1 MKKTA
6 ALFLG
11 LGLSLVMHSSAFAI
25 GAIAVDDSQG
35 EKDPAWG
42 VSTGEDSEASAKRA
56 ALKYCKENGD
66 NCKVVAWFKTCGA
79 YASSAR
85 YYGYGYGDTK
95 AIATGK
101 ALEMCGQNSCKVVV
115 AECE

>member
-1 MKKTA
+1 MKKIA
-6 ALFLG
+6 ALL
-11 LGLSLVMHSSAFAI
+11 LAATIALPMHVYAV
-25 GAIAVDDSQG
+25 GAIAVDDQMG

-42 VSTGEDSEASAKRA
+42 VSTGEESEAAAKKA

-79 YASSAR
+79 YASSAK
-85 YYGYGYGDTK
+85 YYGYGWGDTK
-95 AIATGK
+95 AIATKK

-115 AECE
+115 AECEE